1 MKRKILVFAPHADD
15 EVLLC
20 AGILRQ
26 TVMEGGEAYVC
37 LVTNGEYE
45 GEELAGIRA
54 AETEAALQTLGIPP
68 DHLVLLGYA
77 DTGMPYEKSFLMRLL
92 YDEENICLPSCYG
105 KTASW
110 APAGRTEFRM
120 LRDGRHSPYTREGV
134 LQDFTDLIAALQPDE
149 IYVTAACDLHGD
161 HAACAGFVDAALDRL
176 ADTGTRVY
184 HFLIHTH
191 DEAAWPQRTGLVF
204 TCPEDCEALG
214 LDWQGR
220 VVRPLPAGFTAADK
234 RALIES
240 YRSQEPSAYGDYLL
254 AFAKE
259 EEIVFPA
266 R

>member
-1 MKRKILVFAPHADD
+1 MKKILVFAPHADD

-26 TVMEGGEAYVC
+26 TVSEGGEAYVC

-45 GEELAGIRA
+45 GESLAGIRA
-54 AETEAALQTLGIPP
+54 GETQTALQKLGISP

-92 YDEENICLPSCYG
+92 REEGDACLPSCYG
-105 KTASW
+105 KTETW
-110 APAGRTEFRM
+110 APSGRTEFRM
-120 LRDGRHSPYTREGV
+120 IRDGTHSPYTKEGV
-134 LQDFTDLIAALQPDE
+134 LQDFTDLIAAIQPEE

-161 HAACAGFVDAALDRL
+161 HAACAGFVDAALKRL
-176 ADTGTRVY
+176 ADRDTRVY
-184 HFLIHTH
+184 QFLIHTH
-191 DEAAWPQRTGLVF
+191 DETVWPQRTGAVF
-204 TCPEDCEALG
+204 TCPPDCEALG

-220 VVRPLPAGFTAADK
+220 DVRPLPPGFTAADK
-234 RALIES
+234 RALIEG

-259 EEIVFPA
+259 EEIVF
-266 R
+266 RVR